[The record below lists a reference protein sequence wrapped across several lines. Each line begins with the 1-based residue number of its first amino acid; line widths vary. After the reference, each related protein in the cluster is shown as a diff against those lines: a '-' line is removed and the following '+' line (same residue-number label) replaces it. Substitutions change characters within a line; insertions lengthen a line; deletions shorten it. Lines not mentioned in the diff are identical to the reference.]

1 MPPFFSPA
9 RPQRPS
15 SLWRDRD
22 FAKLWMGQTA
32 SQLGTQA
39 AQVTLPLIAV
49 VAVGAGVSQVGA
61 LRAAQQVPV
70 LLLSLFVGVWVDRWR
85 VRNVMVLADFGRAL
99 ALAVIPVA
107 YLLGALGFS
116 VLFVVALVVGVFTM
130 CFDVAYQAS
139 LVRLVHRDQL
149 AQGAS
154 MLESSRS
161 IAQIGGPSLGGGMVS
176 VLTAPIAIVASAF
189 FFMLSFLSISR
200 IRRSES
206 VPDRVE
212 RTTGMLTEIREGFR
226 IVVRD
231 AALRTV
237 GLVSGIFQFSFA
249 AFMTIY
255 LVFLPRELH
264 LSGAAIGLVLAA
276 LGPGALLGSLLSAAL
291 PKRLGYGVVLVS
303 AAALADGVMLCVPA
317 LHGSSAATIALLM
330 AVNFV
335 FGVFSQTVDV
345 AVTVVRQVI
354 TPIQMQ
360 GRVAATINVAAMGL
374 TPLGSL
380 LGGYLATQW
389 GLRTSLLMA
398 AAGLLLSPICMV
410 LSPLARLGK
419 TLPDVR

>member
-15 SLWRDRD
+15 SLSRDRD
-22 FAKLWMGQTA
+22 FVKLWVGQTA

-39 AQVTLPLIAV
+39 GQVTLPLIAV
-49 VAVGAGVSQVGA
+49 VAVGAGVSQIGA
-61 LRAAQQVPV
+61 LRAAQQIPV

-116 VLFVVALVVGVFTM
+116 VLFVVALVVGVFTV

-139 LVRLVHRDQL
+139 LVRLVRRDQL

-226 IVVRD
+226 IVVSD

-380 LGGYLATQW
+380 LGGLLATQW

-398 AAGLLLSPICMV
+398 AVGLLLSPICMV